1 EAGGGRGRARP
12 WRMRHIGMTVPGP
25 GKLDATAEIAASA
38 VARLF
43 RGRWF
48 ARHQAWQETKAAY
61 PKEWRDAPDDSE
73 FVFYLTPEELKE
85 LNQEL
90 LAILRPRNR
99 DRLTDPSRRP
109 PGAVPVELLLLSYPI
124 AMPPPGGGDV
134 PGQSLEE
141 RDG

>member
-1 EAGGGRGRARP
+1 
-12 WRMRHIGMTVPGP
+12 M
-25 GKLDATAEIAASA
+25 
-38 VARLF
+38 ARLF
-43 RGRWF
+43 RERWF

-61 PKEWRDAPDDSE
+61 PKEWRDAADDSE
-73 FVFYLTPEELKE
+73 FVFYLTPDELKE

-124 AMPPPGGGDV
+124 AMPPPAGDPV

-141 RDG
+141 RDA